1 MTDLVH
7 IADYVTSSNS
17 SEKFLSYYVY
27 ICTKINVILIL
38 IINLNL
44 EYKTDSWDYKSP
56 CIFHL
61 SKLFILLNMSTHT
74 TSRRHG
80 SAFHLVAKTAGR
92 ERLCPS
98 LYHRWFGFS
107 FDLSSPASLWP
118 SLIFN
123 LFPSGNAGPQP
134 ARVSLHGLVCWISQS
149 TSKAERERCREQIA
163 KRERE

>member
-7 IADYVTSSNS
+7 IADYVTSSNN
-17 SEKFLSYYVY
+17 SEKFLSYYAY
-27 ICTKINVILIL
+27 ICTKINIILIL
-38 IINLNL
+38 IINLNS

-92 ERLCPS
+92 ERLRPS

-107 FDLSSPASLWP
+107 FDLSSPSSSWP

-123 LFPSGNAGPQP
+123 LFPSGDAGPQP
-134 ARVSLHGLVCWISQS
+134 ARVSPHGLVCWISQS
-149 TSKAERERCREQIA
+149 TSKTERERCREQIA

>member
-92 ERLCPS
+92 ERLRPS
-98 LYHRWFGFS
+98 LYH
-107 FDLSSPASLWP
+107 
-118 SLIFN
+118 
-123 LFPSGNAGPQP
+123 
-134 ARVSLHGLVCWISQS
+134 C
-149 TSKAERERCREQIA
+149 
-163 KRERE
+163 